1 MLVNSNEYFEILE
14 SIKSNIK
21 AAQYKAAVSANKEL
35 IMLYYNIGKII
46 NEHKMWGNKFVEN
59 LAADI
64 RLSFHDVKGYSVRN
78 LKYMAK
84 FALQYNDV
92 QFVQQVVAQLPWGHN
107 IVLLDK
113 LSGKESLEWYIVK
126 AVENGWSR
134 NVLVHQIESG
144 LYERQKLA

>member
-1 MLVNSNEYFEILE
+1 
-14 SIKSNIK
+14 
-21 AAQYKAAVSANKEL
+21 
-35 IMLYYNIGKII
+35 
-46 NEHKMWGNKFVEN
+46 MWGNKFVEN

-84 FALQYNDV
+84 FELQYNDV